1 MIKTEYLI
9 INGDSSNEQKQLTL
23 IEDCDN
29 IKKMTIQN
37 CGHNVGKILKD
48 RDLLKPILKEFFKIY
63 D

>member
-1 MIKTEYLI
+1 
-9 INGDSSNEQKQLTL
+9 LTL
-23 IEDCDN
+23 IADCDN

>member
-1 MIKTEYLI
+1 MIKTELI
-9 INGDSSNEQKQLTL
+9 YHDNKNEQKQLTL
-23 IEDCDN
+23 ITDCDN